1 MFTIDSINVNSKQT
15 HQHEKLPKP
24 PRFRVHQTLF
34 RSSCDFPKVVVTN
47 MEGDN
52 LELLLQTLEDY
63 GIPFD
68 RNAVKSDY
76 ARSPAAVEAW
86 ISKYLGPET
95 LLTKD
100 EVAL

>member
-1 MFTIDSINVNSKQT
+1 M
-15 HQHEKLPKP
+15 HQN
-24 PRFRVHQTLF
+24 FR
-34 RSSCDFPKVVVTN
+34 KVVVPRTSTI
-47 MEGDN
+47 MEGGN
-52 LELLLQTLEDY
+52 LELLLQILEDY

-68 RNAVKSDY
+68 RNAIKSDY
-76 ARSPAAVEAW
+76 TRSPAAVEAW

>member
-1 MFTIDSINVNSKQT
+1 
-15 HQHEKLPKP
+15 
-24 PRFRVHQTLF
+24 
-34 RSSCDFPKVVVTN
+34 

-52 LELLLQTLEDY
+52 LEFLLQTLDNY

-68 RNAVKSDY
+68 RNAIKSDY

-86 ISKYLGPET
+86 ISKYLGSET